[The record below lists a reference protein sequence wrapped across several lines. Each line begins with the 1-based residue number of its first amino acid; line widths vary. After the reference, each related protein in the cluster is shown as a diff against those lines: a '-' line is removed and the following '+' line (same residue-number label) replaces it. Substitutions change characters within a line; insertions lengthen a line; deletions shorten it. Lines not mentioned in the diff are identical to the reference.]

1 MAQNKEALDKK
12 LVEEL
17 KQKLD
22 WFTYEATEE
31 EFDSQQVQAIVALL
45 DRLDPPE
52 EVKIKTD
59 GGFVTEADGED
70 ALREEGL
77 VSMRDPEAALRRFQK
92 KYGITEED
100 LAKKNGKIRPH
111 PNAADASTLSE
122 ECAEELFPVG
132 DKNADNDKKDPAGAS
147 DGEKEREKR
156 RTKTRKPGRKA
167 TFLVSVGGK
176 VAAAVIIAV
185 GAVTFFGLGTS
196 AVTKKS
202 FFEVMQDGVNSLKVT
217 VTGETPEEEVGEIVY
232 GDDSKIYYD
241 SWDEVKEEAPDILT
255 PTYIPEDM
263 ELSELYRE
271 DEFLF
276 TFYKA
281 LYTSYDGKEN
291 LTIVIDYFEKKY
303 SQSEMTQFEGWNLIE
318 SVDGFNLYQKNNE
331 YEIIFWNEKSKYTI
345 KENDEEKLKMI
356 AQNMK

>member
-77 VSMRDPEAALRRFQK
+77 VSVRDPEAALQRFQK

-111 PNAADASTLSE
+111 PNAADASASSE

-132 DKNADNDKKDPAGAS
+132 DKNAGNDKEDPGGAS

-271 DEFLF
+271 DGNSLVS
-276 TFYKA
+276 YKA
-281 LYTSYDGKEN
+281 VYTSFDGEESLKMGIE
-291 LTIVIDYFEKKY
+291 YFKRDY
-303 SQSEMTQFEGWNLIE
+303 SQSEIVISEKWNLTE
-318 SVDGFNLYQKNNE
+318 SGEGFNLYQRDNGYK
-331 YEIIFWNEKSKYTI
+331 IVFWNEKSRYI
-345 KENDEEKLKMI
+345 
-356 AQNMK
+356 